1 MIEQELES
9 RRDEGREQ
17 VIEVVRGYLAD
28 NELEADEVAD
38 GVFSFAL
45 PGEKKLQT
53 PVRLDVGPHALGVHA
68 FVCRRPDEN
77 HERVWRWLLERNLK
91 MYAVAFAC
99 DHHGDIYL
107 DARLPLAVA
116 TPDELD
122 RLLGSV
128 LSYADESFNAI
139 LELGFASSIRKE
151 WEWRKLRGESTRNL
165 EAFRG
170 WLEAEDAAG
179 GAGGAGGAGDA
190 AEG

>member
-179 GAGGAGGAGDA
+179 GAGGACGAGDA